1 MRCHGYPG
9 VKPLA
14 WVVAIVMLVV
24 AGGAGASQAAFR
36 ERAASK
42 MVTPASASADV
53 RAEILFGRQ
62 VAARILSRYTP
73 DNNAKLERYVNLV
86 GDGLAAFSSRPELHF
101 HFAIIDTDDVNAYSA
116 PGGYVFVTRGAL
128 KLMRDESE
136 LAGVLA
142 HEIAHVTLK
151 QIVRELNIHGTTQS
165 PEAGFAHFFGGAGD
179 PARIAFSQAV
189 DKAMNILFREGLSK
203 QDEFD
208 ADRVGTQLLAEA
220 GYDPTALERYL
231 ARVKQAKG
239 ESTQIINHTH
249 PPFDQRIARLKQF
262 IVQQGMAGVTH
273 PRLAARFESYVN
285 GKK

>member
-1 MRCHGYPG
+1 MH
-9 VKPLA
+9 
-14 WVVAIVMLVV
+14 
-24 AGGAGASQAAFR
+24 
-36 ERAASK
+36 
-42 MVTPASASADV
+42 
-53 RAEILFGRQ
+53 
-62 VAARILSRYTP
+62 
-73 DNNAKLERYVNLV
+73 
-86 GDGLAAFSSRPELHF
+86 
-101 HFAIIDTDDVNAYSA
+101 
-116 PGGYVFVTRGAL
+116 
-128 KLMRDESE
+128 DESE

-151 QIVRELNIHGTTQS
+151 QIVSELNIHGSTQS

-231 ARVKQAKG
+231 ARVKKAKG
-239 ESTQIINHTH
+239 ASTKIINHTH
-249 PPFDQRIARLKQF
+249 PPFDQRIARLNQF
-262 IVQQGMAGVTH
+262 IVQQGMAGVKH